1 MKKLTLIAL
10 MALIS
15 IGCQAQQT
23 LDVYKNVP
31 LPPMDGITL
40 ITVNKAKFNIYAKPN
55 GKRRAQPWGAPGE
68 LITNDGP
75 SLFGAKMH
83 PSGWA
88 YIFEGSESGFASP
101 KDFHKSKLTPFEPWM
116 FNTAEAAFN
125 DGHNIITWRIG
136 INKPTGLALKIWGQE
151 KSKQLFGIGRIKDNS
166 LVVIL
171 HSVYINPKYQEAQST
186 IKVNQ
191 KKDESDNVYF
201 EVIYGKNNAV
211 NTNRGIR
218 LNLETIP
225 EEVLAKIFLPAS
237 EYLGEYREI
246 VKDWKSI
253 EYNQWDGIDYYNDA
267 VNAEL
272 MSAPYVKITKQR
284 THMEFLGIEMGG
296 DPAQF
301 IQALRQ
307 KGFKDGSGFSQDKT
321 QVFLS
326 GMVYGMQSEI
336 CVYTEN
342 NRVNSVSI
350 INMVNSKTAAIN
362 RCNRFKKE
370 MATTYGTGA
379 KWKTLYEGA
388 AELKLPY
395 GTAKYQYGMFD
406 SGVYELSMYI
416 IDTNE
421 TAPASQQNNETD
433 MMTVIN
439 NQISAAKKKV
449 QEAPTSENYYQLA
462 NILYHKFTKINDD
475 SEKKNILIEID
486 NIYKTIIDKYPNIS
500 ATAVVGRATIVNI
513 FNPDIKQGVA
523 KPLYEKYLQM
533 IEPKIKNKT
542 YNDEEKNGYLAAC
555 WYMYK
560 YYLELSNFKQV
571 KNYLKKYDAV
581 DPGNENIRKML
592 EIVKDY

>member
-1 MKKLTLIAL
+1 MKKVTLIAL

-191 KKDESDNVYF
+191 KKDESDNVYY

-307 KGFKDGSGFSQDKT
+307 KGFKDGSGFSQNNK
-321 QVFLS
+321 QVFLN
-326 GMVYGMQSEI
+326 GMVYGMQSDV

-486 NIYKTIIDKYPNIS
+486 NIYKTIIDKYPNTS

>member
-1 MKKLTLIAL
+1 MKKVTLIAL

-225 EEVLAKIFLPAS
+225 EEVLAKIFLPAR

-307 KGFKDGSGFSQDKT
+307 KGFKDGSGFSQNNK
-321 QVFLS
+321 QVFLN
-326 GMVYGMQSEI
+326 GMVYGMQSDV

-416 IDTNE
+416 IDE
-421 TAPASQQNNETD
+421 GKSAPASQQTD
-433 MMTVIN
+433 SEDMLTLIEK
-439 NQISAAKKKV
+439 QITTTKQKIK
-449 QEAPTSENYYQLA
+449 EAPTAENYYQLA
-462 NILYHKFTKINDD
+462 DSYLLKYQKVTSDTEKTQLLNDA
-475 SEKKNILIEID
+475 D
-486 NIYKTIIDKYPNIS
+486 NIYSIIISKFSNKSEKAFYRRGLIAQIKDKDKKLW
-500 ATAVVGRATIVNI
+500 A
-513 FNPDIKQGVA
+513 A
-523 KPLYEKYLQM
+523 KPYCEKYITM
-533 IEPKIKNKT
+533 VEPKANNKT
-542 YNDEEKNGYLAAC
+542 LSEEDMWDYKGAC
-555 WYMYK
+555 MYMID
-560 YYLELSNFKQV
+560 YYTQNFEAKTL
-571 KNYLKKYDAV
+571 KNYLLKMAAI
-581 DPGNENIRKML
+581 DPDNENVKKML
-592 EIVKDY
+592 DIVKDF

>member
-1 MKKLTLIAL
+1 MKKVTLIAL

-307 KGFKDGSGFSQDKT
+307 KGFKDGSGFSQNNK
-321 QVFLS
+321 QVFLN
-326 GMVYGMQSEI
+326 GMVYGMQSDV

-379 KWKTLYEGA
+379 KWKTIYEGA

-486 NIYKTIIDKYPNIS
+486 NIYKTIIDKYPNTS

>member
-1 MKKLTLIAL
+1 MKKVTLIAL

-475 SEKKNILIEID
+475 SEKKNILLEID
-486 NIYKTIIDKYPNIS
+486 NIYKTIIDKYPNTS

-555 WYMYK
+555 WYMYN

>member
-1 MKKLTLIAL
+1 MKKLLLLAAFALGCISASAQKTLTLSTYKGTDLAKYDGQTLNVSVSRYLFTGWNTISLPFAMSEDQVNEVFGSDCKL
-10 MALIS
+10 EKLVGVENDGVDVILNFQDCKKEGIKANTPYILNYTGENGTKQFTTENALIVNGIAS
-15 IGCQAQQT
+15 LVFTAEGTGEKITMAAAQQQT
-23 LDVYKNVP
+23 EPQGLY
-31 LPPMDGITL
+31 GIL
-40 ITVNKAKFNIYAKPN
+40 AKDN
-55 GKRRAQPWGAPGE
+55 
-68 LITNDGP
+68 
-75 SLFGAKMH
+75 S
-83 PSGWA
+83 
-88 YIFEGSESGFASP
+88 
-101 KDFHKSKLTPFEPWM
+101 
-116 FNTAEAAFN
+116 EAAF
-125 DGHNIITWRIG
+125 
-136 INKPTGLALKIWGQE
+136 
-151 KSKQLFGIGRIKDNS
+151 
-166 LVVIL
+166 
-171 HSVYINPKYQEAQST
+171 
-186 IKVNQ
+186 VN
-191 KKDESDNVYF
+191 
-201 EVIYGKNNAV
+201 
-211 NTNRGIR
+211 
-218 LNLETIP
+218 
-225 EEVLAKIFLPAS
+225 AS
-237 EYLGEYREI
+237 ETANGFYATRC
-246 VKDWKSI
+246 
-253 EYNQWDGIDYYNDA
+253 
-267 VNAEL
+267 
-272 MSAPYVKITKQR
+272 YVKMENGNAGYASLSAVTLTNTPVGNSTTSTSSSTTTKTTASSQR
-284 THMEFLGIEMGG
+284 NHMEFLGLEMGG
-296 DPAQF
+296 NPAQF

-486 NIYKTIIDKYPNIS
+486 NIYKTIIDKYPNTS

-592 EIVKDY
+592 EMVKDF

>member
-1 MKKLTLIAL
+1 MKKVTLIAL

-191 KKDESDNVYF
+191 KKDESDNVYY

-486 NIYKTIIDKYPNIS
+486 NIYKTIIDKYPNTS

>member
-1 MKKLTLIAL
+1 MKKVTLIAL

-379 KWKTLYEGA
+379 KWKTIYEGA

-486 NIYKTIIDKYPNIS
+486 NIYKTIIDKYPNTS

>member
-1 MKKLTLIAL
+1 MKKVTLIAL

-40 ITVNKAKFNIYAKPN
+40 ITVNKAKFNIYVKPN

-171 HSVYINPKYQEAQST
+171 HSVYIDPKYQEAQST

-486 NIYKTIIDKYPNIS
+486 NIYKTIIDKYPNTS

-571 KNYLKKYDAV
+571 KNYLKKYDVV

>member
-1 MKKLTLIAL
+1 MKKVTLIAL

-486 NIYKTIIDKYPNIS
+486 NIYKTIIDKYPNTS

-571 KNYLKKYDAV
+571 KNYLKK
-581 DPGNENIRKML
+581 
-592 EIVKDY
+592 

>member
-1 MKKLTLIAL
+1 MKKVTLIAL

-267 VNAEL
+267 VNTEL

-486 NIYKTIIDKYPNIS
+486 NIYKTIIDKYPNTS

>member
-1 MKKLTLIAL
+1 MKKVTLIAL

-171 HSVYINPKYQEAQST
+171 HSVYIDPKYQEAQST

-416 IDTNE
+416 IDE
-421 TAPASQQNNETD
+421 G
-433 MMTVIN
+433 
-439 NQISAAKKKV
+439 K
-449 QEAPTSENYYQLA
+449 
-462 NILYHKFTKINDD
+462 
-475 SEKKNILIEID
+475 
-486 NIYKTIIDKYPNIS
+486 
-500 ATAVVGRATIVNI
+500 
-513 FNPDIKQGVA
+513 
-523 KPLYEKYLQM
+523 
-533 IEPKIKNKT
+533 
-542 YNDEEKNGYLAAC
+542 
-555 WYMYK
+555 
-560 YYLELSNFKQV
+560 
-571 KNYLKKYDAV
+571 
-581 DPGNENIRKML
+581 
-592 EIVKDY
+592 

>member
-1 MKKLTLIAL
+1 
-10 MALIS
+10 
-15 IGCQAQQT
+15 
-23 LDVYKNVP
+23 
-31 LPPMDGITL
+31 MDGITL

-486 NIYKTIIDKYPNIS
+486 NIYKTIIDKYPNTS

>member
-1 MKKLTLIAL
+1 MKKVTLIAL

-267 VNAEL
+267 VNTEL

-421 TAPASQQNNETD
+421 TAPASQQN
-433 MMTVIN
+433 
-439 NQISAAKKKV
+439 K
-449 QEAPTSENYYQLA
+449 
-462 NILYHKFTKINDD
+462 
-475 SEKKNILIEID
+475 
-486 NIYKTIIDKYPNIS
+486 
-500 ATAVVGRATIVNI
+500 
-513 FNPDIKQGVA
+513 
-523 KPLYEKYLQM
+523 
-533 IEPKIKNKT
+533 
-542 YNDEEKNGYLAAC
+542 
-555 WYMYK
+555 
-560 YYLELSNFKQV
+560 
-571 KNYLKKYDAV
+571 
-581 DPGNENIRKML
+581 
-592 EIVKDY
+592 

>member
-1 MKKLTLIAL
+1 MKKVTLIAL

-307 KGFKDGSGFSQDKT
+307 KGFKDGSGFSQNNK
-321 QVFLS
+321 QVFLN
-326 GMVYGMQSEI
+326 GMVYGMQSDV

-342 NRVNSVSI
+342 NRVSSVSI
-350 INMVNSKTAAIN
+350 INTVNGKTAAIN

-370 MATTYGTGA
+370 MTATYGTGA

-486 NIYKTIIDKYPNIS
+486 NIYKTIIDKYPNTS

-592 EIVKDY
+592 EMVKDF

>member
-1 MKKLTLIAL
+1 
-10 MALIS
+10 
-15 IGCQAQQT
+15 
-23 LDVYKNVP
+23 
-31 LPPMDGITL
+31 MDGITL

-191 KKDESDNVYF
+191 KKDESDNVYY

-307 KGFKDGSGFSQDKT
+307 KGFKDGSGFSQNNK
-321 QVFLS
+321 QVFLN
-326 GMVYGMQSEI
+326 GMVYGMQSDV

-486 NIYKTIIDKYPNIS
+486 NIYKTIIDKYPNTS

>member
-1 MKKLTLIAL
+1 MKKVTLIAL

-272 MSAPYVKITKQR
+272 MSAPYVKIMKQR

-307 KGFKDGSGFSQDKT
+307 KGFKDGSGFSQNNK
-321 QVFLS
+321 QVFLN
-326 GMVYGMQSEI
+326 GMVYGMQSDV

-342 NRVNSVSI
+342 NRVSSVSI
-350 INMVNSKTAAIN
+350 INTVNGKTAAIN

-370 MATTYGTGA
+370 MTATYGTGA

-486 NIYKTIIDKYPNIS
+486 NIYKTIIDKYPNTS

-592 EIVKDY
+592 EMVKDF

>member
-1 MKKLTLIAL
+1 MKKVTLIAL

-191 KKDESDNVYF
+191 KKDESDNVYY

-379 KWKTLYEGA
+379 KWKTIYEGA

-486 NIYKTIIDKYPNIS
+486 NIYKTIIDKYPNTS

>member
-1 MKKLTLIAL
+1 MKKVTLIAL

-486 NIYKTIIDKYPNIS
+486 NIYKTIIDKYPNTS

>member
-1 MKKLTLIAL
+1 MKKVTLIAL

-475 SEKKNILIEID
+475 SEKKNILLEID
-486 NIYKTIIDKYPNIS
+486 NIYKTIIDKYPNTS

>member
-1 MKKLTLIAL
+1 MKKVTLIAL

-267 VNAEL
+267 VNTEL

-475 SEKKNILIEID
+475 SEKKNILLEID
-486 NIYKTIIDKYPNIS
+486 NIYKTIIDKYPNTS

>member
-1 MKKLTLIAL
+1 MKKVTLIAL

-225 EEVLAKIFLPAS
+225 KEVLAKIFLPAS

-307 KGFKDGSGFSQDKT
+307 KGFKDGSGFSQNNMECNPT
-321 QVFLS
+321 F
-326 GMVYGMQSEI
+326 VYIQ
-336 CVYTEN
+336 
-342 NRVNSVSI
+342 
-350 INMVNSKTAAIN
+350 
-362 RCNRFKKE
+362 
-370 MATTYGTGA
+370 
-379 KWKTLYEGA
+379 
-388 AELKLPY
+388 
-395 GTAKYQYGMFD
+395 
-406 SGVYELSMYI
+406 
-416 IDTNE
+416 
-421 TAPASQQNNETD
+421 
-433 MMTVIN
+433 
-439 NQISAAKKKV
+439 
-449 QEAPTSENYYQLA
+449 
-462 NILYHKFTKINDD
+462 
-475 SEKKNILIEID
+475 
-486 NIYKTIIDKYPNIS
+486 KTI
-500 ATAVVGRATIVNI
+500 T
-513 FNPDIKQGVA
+513 
-523 KPLYEKYLQM
+523 
-533 IEPKIKNKT
+533 
-542 YNDEEKNGYLAAC
+542 
-555 WYMYK
+555 
-560 YYLELSNFKQV
+560 
-571 KNYLKKYDAV
+571 
-581 DPGNENIRKML
+581 
-592 EIVKDY
+592 